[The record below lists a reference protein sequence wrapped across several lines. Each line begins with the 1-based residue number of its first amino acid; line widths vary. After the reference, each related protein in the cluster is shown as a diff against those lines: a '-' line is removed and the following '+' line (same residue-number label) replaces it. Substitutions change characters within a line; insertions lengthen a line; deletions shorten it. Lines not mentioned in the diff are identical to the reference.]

1 MHRDMNG
8 VANNDPVQ
16 QPMSFNVVG
25 LPTAAT
31 MEAELAIAKTSV
43 WWDFENCMVPKGC
56 DGSAIAHNIKSA
68 LLERNYCGPITIYA
82 YGDTNKMSS
91 SVQQSLSATAL
102 SLIHVPPG
110 VKDGSDKKILV
121 DMLLWAMENKAPAK
135 IMLISGDRDFAY
147 ALHQLG
153 MKKYNILLAQPEKA
167 SPFLIAA
174 AKTVWFWRS
183 IVAAGSVSASKVLK
197 QAKHSEKSEKS
208 CEKCS
213 VTFTCEKCS
222 LADFN
227 SHLSSNEHKKKLVQ
241 VAGERSHVTGLTEA
255 KHVWCRVCQ
264 TSYNSEGMKITS

>member
-1 MHRDMNG
+1 MKLRVTLASLSRALLPFSRGKMQRDMNG

-16 QPMSFNVVG
+16 QPMSFDVVG
-25 LPTAAT
+25 LPTAAI

-82 YGDTNKMSS
+82 YGDTNKMSIS
-91 SVQQSLSATAL
+91 NEKYDIT
-102 SLIHVPPG
+102 G

-121 DMLLWAMENKAPAK
+121 DMLLWGMENKAPAN

-147 ALHQLG
+147 ALHLLG

-197 QAKHSEKSEKS
+197 QTKHSEMSEKS
-208 CEKCS
+208 CEK
-213 VTFTCEKCS
+213 
-222 LADFN
+222 
-227 SHLSSNEHKKKLVQ
+227 
-241 VAGERSHVTGLTEA
+241 
-255 KHVWCRVCQ
+255 
-264 TSYNSEGMKITS
+264 